1 MTERGPVTIRTI
13 ENGEVER
20 FARAF
25 RATFAGEPSE
35 HDLVRLRAILEPE
48 RAFAGVDADDEVVA
62 TAASFSFE
70 LAIPDRPGLPCAGIS
85 GVSVRA
91 DHRRRGLLTRLLA
104 ALHDQARERGEPIAA
119 LWASEAPIYGRFG
132 YGPAIP
138 TREFEIRR
146 AHAAFTVPA
155 DPGLVRLVDTS
166 TARREFPPIRDAAR
180 AERPGL
186 LGRSSGWWDHL
197 LDDDPP
203 DSRDGAGPRRHALIP
218 ERAYAVYRVR
228 GSWDDGVPNGQVFAH
243 EVVATDA
250 EAAAAMWRF
259 LIDTDLTDRTV
270 TGARPVDDPLNALVL
285 DTARM
290 RVVDGWPLYLRVL
303 DVAGTLRGR
312 SYRAD
317 GDVVIEVRDADLPA
331 NAGRW
336 HLEVD
341 GGTVGCDRTDRA
353 ADLSMDTRE
362 LATIVL
368 GGVRTTQLIGAGRI
382 EQHRPG
388 VGAALDR
395 LLATDL
401 APWHDFMF

>member
-1 MTERGPVTIRTI
+1 MSDLPPVTVRAIR
-13 ENGEVER
+13 EDEAER
-20 FARAF
+20 YARAF
-25 RATFAGEPSE
+25 RAVFAGEPSE

-48 RAFAGVDADDEVVA
+48 RAFVGADADDQIVA

-70 LAIPDRPGLPCAGIS
+70 LAIPGRPGLPCAGIS

-104 ALHDQARERGEPIAA
+104 ALHDQARERGEPVAA

-138 TREFEIRR
+138 TREYEILR

-155 DPGLVRLVDTS
+155 DPGLVRLVDTP
-166 TARREFPPIRDAAR
+166 TARREFPAIRDAVR
-180 AERPGL
+180 ELRPGL
-186 LGRSSGWWDHL
+186 IGRPPGWWDHL
-197 LDDDPP
+197 LDADPP
-203 DSRDGAGPRRHALIP
+203 DARDGAGPRQHALIP
-218 ERAYAVYRVR
+218 GRAYAVYSVR
-228 GSWDDGVPNGQVFAH
+228 GSWDDGVPTGKVLAR
-243 EVVATDA
+243 EVVAGDA

-259 LIDTDLTDRTV
+259 LIDTDLTDRTIAH
-270 TGARPVDDPLNALVL
+270 ARPVDDPLASLVV

-290 RVVDGWPLYLRVL
+290 TVVDGWPVYLRVL
-303 DVAGTLRGR
+303 DVAGTFGAR
-312 SYRAD
+312 SYNTD
-317 GDVVIEVRDADLPA
+317 GHAVIEVRDAALPD

-336 HLEVD
+336 HLEVA
-341 GGTVGCDRTDRA
+341 GGSGSCERTGRA
-353 ADLSMDTRE
+353 AELAMDTRE

-368 GGVRTTQLIGAGRI
+368 GGVRATQLIGAGRI
-382 EQHRPG
+382 TEHRPG
-388 VGAALDR
+388 AGAALDR